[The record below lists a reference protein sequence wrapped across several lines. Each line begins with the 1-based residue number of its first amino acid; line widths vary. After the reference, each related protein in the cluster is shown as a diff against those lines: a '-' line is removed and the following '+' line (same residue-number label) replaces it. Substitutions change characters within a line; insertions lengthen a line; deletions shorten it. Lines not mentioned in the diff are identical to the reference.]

1 MTIHKLHNDTFSLE
15 DKVVLITGAARGLGL
30 GYATAAAAAGAHVVL
45 NDSDQKGLEASVEKL
60 RGEGYQ
66 CSASHFDV
74 TSEQAVK
81 KGVADILVGQG
92 RIDVLVNNAG
102 NQNRKPFLDY
112 SLAEWEAIMSVHVTG
127 SFLVTQSVA
136 RHMVGR
142 GDGSIIMIGSI
153 VIESTR
159 GTIAPYVTAKGA
171 LTAFAKQLA
180 VELGPQGVRCNVI
193 APGLFETEFN
203 RALIDKPEI
212 YSAVKEKVPLRR
224 WGQPSDIAPV
234 MVYLSS
240 NAGRVRQ
247 RTHLHGRRR
256 NCCSFVSS

>member
-1 MTIHKLHNDTFSLE
+1 MTLYKLHNDTFSLE
-15 DKVVLITGAARGLGL
+15 GKVVVITGAARGLGL

-45 NDSDQKGLEASVEKL
+45 NDFDQKGLSTAVEKL
-60 RGEGYQ
+60 KGEGYQ
-66 CSASHFDV
+66 CSTSHFDV
-74 TSEQAVK
+74 TSEGAVK
-81 KGVADILVGQG
+81 EAVAKILSTHGQ
-92 RIDVLVNNAG
+92 IDALVNNAG

-112 SLAEWEAIMSVHVTG
+112 TLAEWQAVMEVHVTG

-142 GDGSIIMIGSI
+142 GSGSIIMIGSV

-180 VELGPQGVRCNVI
+180 VELGPKGVRCNVI

-203 RALIDKPEI
+203 RALIDKPDI
-212 YSAVKEKVPLRR
+212 YQTVQDKVPLKR
-224 WGQPSDIAPV
+224 WGQPGDIAPV

-240 NAGRVRQ
+240 DAGRYVNGHVF
-247 RTHLHGRRR
+247 TVDGGILAAL
-256 NCCSFVSS
+256 